1 MGHML
6 FLNIFAII
14 VVIITI
20 IIIRI
25 RGIRDMALDL

>member
-1 MGHML
+1 ML

-20 IIIRI
+20 IRI